1 MTVSLV
7 DLPVRQGD
15 VAQKWGRANNLWPG
29 TYGNSL
35 RIIKWLIVDF
45 KDPEL

>member
-1 MTVSLV
+1 MMITISLGYH
-7 DLPVRQGD
+7 GD
-15 VAQKWGRANNLWPG
+15 MMGLDIISNNLWPG